1 MTPPTFSII
10 FNYTPHKVVVID
22 DNNNVI
28 KEFVS
33 EGQIRLSEQRTS
45 RDIINGIPINEKS
58 YGSSELPPIKED
70 TYYIV
75 SSLIA
80 LSYPDRADFLVPD
93 QIVRDDKGNIIG
105 CRSLSFI

>member
-1 MTPPTFSII
+1 MNKII
-10 FNYTPHKVVVID
+10 NKTPHKVVVLNK
-22 DNNNVI
+22 DNEVVQ
-28 KEFVS
+28 EFET
-33 EGQIRLSEQRTS
+33 EGQIRLSEKRIN
-45 RDIINGIPINEKS
+45 RDAINGIPIKEKH

-93 QIVRDDKGNIIG
+93 QVVRDDKGNIIG
-105 CRSLSFI
+105 CRALSFI